1 MPVAI
6 LGRAA
11 NAVCAACR
19 RGPHGVV
26 GHLVALA
33 TMMASIVMPVPLR
46 AAADVDEYAVKAA
59 FLYQFT
65 QFVEWPPESFADGNA
80 PIVLAVLGS
89 DPFGE
94 SLRRATVG
102 RTGQGRPIVV
112 RYLKPGQPLRPCH
125 ILFVSASEEA
135 RIPDVLRTVGP
146 ASILTVGDSTGF
158 AEAGGM
164 LNFVVDAARVKF
176 EINIGAAERGRVRIS
191 SKLLKLA
198 TIVDRGR
205 R

>member
-1 MPVAI
+1 MPVAF
-6 LGRAA
+6 LSWVAS
-11 NAVCAACR
+11 AVL
-19 RGPHGVV
+19 V
-26 GHLVALA
+26 VALC
-33 TMMASIVMPVPLR
+33 VPVPLR
-46 AAADVDEYAVKAA
+46 AALDADEYAVKAA

-65 QFVEWPPESFADGNA
+65 QFVEWPPDSFADAGS

-94 SLRRATVG
+94 SLRRATEG

-112 RYLKPGQPLRPCH
+112 RYLKAGQSLRSCH

-135 RIPDVLRTVGP
+135 RIPDLLRTVGP
-146 ASILTVGDSTGF
+146 ASILTVGDSAGF

-164 LNFVVDAARVKF
+164 LNFVVDAARIKF
-176 EINIGAAERGRVRIS
+176 EVNIGAAERGRVRIS

-198 TIVDRGR
+198 SIVDRGR